1 MSFLQLLLCQYSR
14 PPTKMAC
21 SSLQLTQ
28 ENWEIPLRLPSI
40 KSLPSLLKVPSLLR
54 LRHPPPPAIRK
65 KKWFRSRLARIII
78 QNKHL
83 ERSLMP
89 ALLLGVLLFMK
100 ETLLTH
106 QDTTST
112 LLRTCAYYLKR
123 GGTNLRFLMIIMTAR
138 HTVTLQLSTIAFN
151 MTDSYLRNK

>member
-54 LRHPPPPAIRK
+54 LRHPPPPRYYEYT
-65 KKWFRSRLARIII
+65 SQDLC
-78 QNKHL
+78 
-83 ERSLMP
+83 
-89 ALLLGVLLFMK
+89 LLLEKGRYKFKIFDDYYDGTSYCDPAIVDYSLQYDGQLLEKQMILQGVGMQPYFGEGSCCEKGQKLV
-100 ETLLTH
+100 E
-106 QDTTST
+106 
-112 LLRTCAYYLKR
+112 LKI
-123 GGTNLRFLMIIMTAR
+123 NLGFRPR
-138 HTVTLQLSTIAFN
+138 
-151 MTDSYLRNK
+151 